1 MVDAESLFREFENLK
16 CCNQCILISVLVI
29 IALAIARKFG
39 VFRRLN
45 LRCCGSP
52 DLRKFSNLP
61 IPKLRKDLTLD
72 DKWFRYYERTM
83 NTSNPEVLKSCLFF
97 YVDSFMEGKLYA
109 LIDECSYEEIKQKF
123 TFSYQI

>member
-16 CCNQCILISVLVI
+16 CCNQCILIAVLLI
-29 IALAIARKFG
+29 IALAALSKFG

-45 LRCCGSP
+45 LRCCPSP
-52 DLRKFSNLP
+52 DLRKYSNLP
-61 IPKLRKDLTLD
+61 IPKLRKEQTLD

-83 NTSNPEVLKSCLFF
+83 GTRNPEVLKSCLFF
-97 YVDSFMEGKLYA
+97 YVDSFMESKLYA
-109 LIDECSYEEIKQKF
+109 LIDECSYEEIRQKL